1 MESIIVFSVAI
12 LAILPDF
19 PQFPPC
25 IDRETEPMTE
35 QTWSWLLVGFELL
48 AIGGM
53 WLVGARKWWGWGMVL
68 ASSLPWMVYGLIF
81 SKHGFIVMSSLYIL
95 THSRNLVKWRRA
107 HRAESSENDR
117 DDFTLSAAA

>member
-1 MESIIVFSVAI
+1 MS
-12 LAILPDF
+12 
-19 PQFPPC
+19 
-25 IDRETEPMTE
+25 E

-68 ASSLPWMVYGLIF
+68 ASSLPWMVYGMIF

-95 THSRNLVKWRRA
+95 THSRNLVKWRRQ
-107 HRAESSENDR
+107 HTRETSSTES
-117 DDFTLSAAA
+117 DDFNLPAAA

>member
-1 MESIIVFSVAI
+1 MS
-12 LAILPDF
+12 
-19 PQFPPC
+19 
-25 IDRETEPMTE
+25 E

-81 SKHGFIVMSSLYIL
+81 SKHGFIVMSSMYIL
-95 THSRNLVKWRRA
+95 THSRNLVKWRRQHTRDTA
-107 HRAESSENDR
+107 STES
-117 DDFTLSAAA
+117 DDFNLPAAA

>member
-1 MESIIVFSVAI
+1 
-12 LAILPDF
+12 
-19 PQFPPC
+19 
-25 IDRETEPMTE
+25 MTE

-81 SKHGFIVMSSLYIL
+81 SKHGFVVMSTLYIL

-107 HRAESSENDR
+107 HHAQSSDNDR
-117 DDFTLSAAA
+117 EELTLSAAA